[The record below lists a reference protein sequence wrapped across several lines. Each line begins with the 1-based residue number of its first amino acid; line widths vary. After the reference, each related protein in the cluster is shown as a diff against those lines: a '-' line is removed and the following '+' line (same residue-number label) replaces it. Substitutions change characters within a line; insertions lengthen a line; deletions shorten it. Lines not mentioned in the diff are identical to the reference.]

1 MNSYN
6 YQKTLAK
13 SAHCSGIGVHSGKKV
28 NLTIK
33 PAPINHGIQFKRIDL
48 PNSPRVAAI
57 FNRVVDASMATVIG
71 YDGFIVST
79 IEHLMASFAGLS
91 IDNALVEIDEYE
103 LPIMDGSAH
112 PFTERII
119 KAGIKKQPGSKFC
132 FVVKQPIELQKDGRS
147 VGVYPSSTFKITCS
161 ITYDHPL
168 IRKQTYSIDMT
179 KDNFAKEIA
188 QARTYGFINDIHYLK
203 RYGFAKGASLEN
215 SVVIDKDQLL
225 NSDGLR
231 FEDEFVRHK
240 ILDCLGDFSLLGLPI
255 IGHIILN
262 KSGHSFNHAF
272 IKEFYNRRDAWETST
287 MHAL

>member
-1 MNSYN
+1 
-6 YQKTLAK
+6 
-13 SAHCSGIGVHSGKKV
+13 
-28 NLTIK
+28 
-33 PAPINHGIQFKRIDL
+33 
-48 PNSPRVAAI
+48 
-57 FNRVVDASMATVIG
+57 
-71 YDGFIVST
+71 
-79 IEHLMASFAGLS
+79 
-91 IDNALVEIDEYE
+91 
-103 LPIMDGSAH
+103 
-112 PFTERII
+112 
-119 KAGIKKQPGSKFC
+119 
-132 FVVKQPIELQKDGRS
+132 
-147 VGVYPSSTFKITCS
+147 
-161 ITYDHPL
+161 
-168 IRKQTYSIDMT
+168 MT

-188 QARTYGFINDIHYLK
+188 RARTYGFINDIDYLK

-272 IKEFYNRRDAWETST
+272 IKEFYNRRDAWETSS